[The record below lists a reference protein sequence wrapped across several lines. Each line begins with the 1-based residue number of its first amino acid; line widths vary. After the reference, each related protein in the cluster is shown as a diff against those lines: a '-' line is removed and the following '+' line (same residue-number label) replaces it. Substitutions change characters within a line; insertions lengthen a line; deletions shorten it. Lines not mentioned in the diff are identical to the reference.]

1 MPGASDSPAGLRI
14 RTGAR
19 LTMNATNLFKA
30 ALRPV
35 VLGACVAF
43 AAGACGCAS
52 TRIEL
57 AEKFGYAKRE
67 QLTDKVKAARD
78 GQEEAKQQFESALA
92 EFVAVTGVDVKDL
105 EARYARLTREHER
118 SKAKAAAVTDRIRA
132 VERVGEA
139 LFREW
144 REELR
149 QYSSDT
155 LRAASER
162 QLDQTRAQ
170 YDRLVGAMR
179 AAESKMA
186 PVLAAFN
193 DQVLFL
199 KHNLNARAVAAL
211 QGTVTQVQDDVA
223 ALVREMEA
231 AIAEANAFID
241 ELNRG

>member
-1 MPGASDSPAGLRI
+1 M
-14 RTGAR
+14 
-19 LTMNATNLFKA
+19 TMNAKNTLSVT
-30 ALRPV
+30 LRCLA
-35 VLGACVAF
+35 LGAAVAC

-78 GQEEAKQQFESALA
+78 GQEEAKKQFESALA
-92 EFVAVTGVDVKDL
+92 EFIAVTGVEVKDL

-118 SKAKAAAVTDRIRA
+118 SKSRAAAVTERIRS

-144 REELR
+144 REELK
-149 QYSSDT
+149 QYTSDSM
-155 LRAASER
+155 RSASER

-170 YDRLVGAMR
+170 YDRLVGAMK
-179 AAESKMA
+179 AAEAKMA
-186 PVLAAFN
+186 PVLAAFS

-199 KHNLNARAVAAL
+199 KHNLNARAIASL
-211 QGTVTQVQDDVA
+211 HGTVAQVQGDVA
-223 ALVREMEA
+223 ALVHEMEA
-231 AIAEANAFID
+231 AIAEADAFID
-241 ELNRG
+241 EMGRSSP

>member
-1 MPGASDSPAGLRI
+1 MRRLVTVIGLTAVAIAAAVPA
-14 RTGAR
+14 
-19 LTMNATNLFKA
+19 
-30 ALRPV
+30 
-35 VLGACVAF
+35 
-43 AAGACGCAS
+43 GCAS

-67 QLTDKVKAARD
+67 QLSDKVKSARD
-78 GQEEAKQQFESALA
+78 GQQEAKQQFESALA
-92 EFVAVTGVDVKDL
+92 EFIAVTGVDVKDL
-105 EARYARLTREHER
+105 ESRYAKLTKEYER
-118 SKAKAAAVTDRIRA
+118 SKTKAAAVTDRIES

-144 REELR
+144 KEELK

-155 LRAASER
+155 MRSASQR
-162 QLDQTRAQ
+162 QLDQTRVQ
-170 YDRLVGAMR
+170 YDRLVGAMK

-186 PVLAAFN
+186 PVLAAFS

-223 ALVREMEA
+223 ALVREMET
-231 AIAEANAFID
+231 AITEANSFID
-241 ELNRG
+241 QLSGS

>member
-1 MPGASDSPAGLRI
+1 ML
-14 RTGAR
+14 
-19 LTMNATNLFKA
+19 LTVSSAICAWL
-30 ALRPV
+30 P
-35 VLGACVAF
+35 
-43 AAGACGCAS
+43 GCAS

-67 QLTDKVKAARD
+67 QLSDKVKSARD

-92 EFVAVTGVDVKDL
+92 EFIAVTGVDVKDL
-105 EARYARLTREHER
+105 ESRYSRLTKEYER
-118 SKAKAAAVTDRIRA
+118 SKDRAAAVTDRIQS

-144 REELR
+144 NEELK
-149 QYSSDT
+149 QYTSETMRS
-155 LRAASER
+155 ASRR

-170 YDRLVGAMR
+170 YDRLVGAMK

-223 ALVREMEA
+223 ALVREMET
-231 AIAEANAFID
+231 AITEANSFID
-241 ELNRG
+241 QLSGS